1 MLFAVVRRRR
11 GSAAVLPAAAVALC
25 MMLMLAGVPRASAQ
39 APAAPAPS
47 TVRLYVLDGGVLE
60 SDPARYRLTPRDVA
74 TTQLSVASYLIVHPR
89 GVLMWDSGAVPDG
102 EWKAGGTAVKH
113 QLVLPNKEVRIV
125 TLQKTLASQLTA
137 IGYTPAMV
145 THVALSHYHWD
156 HTANANAFAGATWLV
171 PKAER
176 DEMFAAKPFGNVRPD
191 TYNALKGSRTVIV
204 TADEHDVFGDGRV
217 IIKRAPGH
225 TPGHQVL
232 YSSPRSHRRRRAV
245 RRPLPLRGGTHAGT
259 PADLRVQRGTDAR
272 GAGIGGRVP
281 EEDRRHTVDPA
292 SSPGAYRAEEG
303 AGLLRLGRRYP
314 RSVVP
319 GRRRPWASRIT
330 MPSGASRFMTIACS
344 SNS

>member
-1 MLFAVVRRRR
+1 MIQMLFAVVRRRR

-74 TTQLSVASYLIVHPR
+74 TTQLSVASLLIVHPR

-125 TLQKTLASQLTA
+125 TLQKTHASQLTA

-232 YSSPRSHRRRRAV
+232 YV
-245 RRPLPLRGGTHAGT
+245 RLDRTGGVVLSG
-259 PADLRVQRGTDAR
+259 DLYHY
-272 GAGIGGRVP
+272 
-281 EEDRRHTVDPA
+281 EEERT
-292 SSPGAYRAEEG
+292 
-303 AGLLRLGRRYP
+303 LGRLPTFEFNEEQTRAA
-314 RSVVP
+314 RASVD
-319 GRRRPWASRIT
+319 AFLKKT
-330 MPSGASRFMTIACS
+330 GATLWIQHHLPAHTALRKAPAYYD
-344 SNS
+344 